1 MRCRTSHRVAVCAL
15 RRGLIAGSVCP
26 HPALNRLRGHDRQVC
41 CGTSQPTRLV
51 EPGFCCR
58 SHLTKHHILLT
69 LDNLLNSRGSSY
81 DYTITAMSCMEKEN
95 NVREMF
101 LYYLRHEK
109 GLADKSIAAADHDL
123 SRLLAWLGA
132 DSDSDTLLEVTR
144 QRMLDYLSILTANLA
159 PASVDRKLW
168 SIKTYYSWAN
178 RQGLCANP
186 VQHTCRTKR
195 RPRNPPKFVPTVK
208 DIENLLAQP
217 NIRNA
222 VGIRDRAILE
232 LLYGAGLRAG
242 ELLGIELNHL
252 DIKNRCLR
260 VNGKGNKE
268 RVTVFG
274 QEAQHWLAHYLK
286 VARPKFTEGRWSRV
300 GGKLFLASTPSG
312 ELTYQALLTLVRKHA
327 SKAGLTQTT
336 PHTLRHAFATHLYQ
350 NGANLRVIQMLLGH
364 SDLETTTI
372 YTQCTTPRMRELL
385 NQHHPRSRNPRYCSS
400 DREDDQHRNNDHEQA
415 LCALDECRV
424 LDDTT
429 AIPTPK

>member
-1 MRCRTSHRVAVCAL
+1 
-15 RRGLIAGSVCP
+15 
-26 HPALNRLRGHDRQVC
+26 
-41 CGTSQPTRLV
+41 
-51 EPGFCCR
+51 
-58 SHLTKHHILLT
+58 
-69 LDNLLNSRGSSY
+69 
-81 DYTITAMSCMEKEN
+81 MSCMEKEN

-123 SRLLAWLGA
+123 SRLSAWLGA
-132 DSDSDTLLEVTR
+132 DSDTLLEVTR
-144 QRMLDYLSILTANLA
+144 QRMLEYLSILTANLA

-195 RPRNPPKFVPTVK
+195 RPRNAPKFVPTVK

-217 NIRNA
+217 NTRNA

-415 LCALDECRV
+415 LCAVDECRV